1 MTLNTKKIPA
11 LIIMAGMMAL
21 CATLHSAAASGQA
34 ANAAPQTNTSI
45 PASVP
50 APKPEYV
57 AAGTEEALKLL
68 RLMDA
73 DNSGKVSRA
82 EFMAF
87 MAAEFDRLD
96 INHDG
101 ELDLKEL
108 KNSRVVMTQR
118 GGSRR

>member
-50 APKPEYV
+50 APKPCLLYTSPVERHQQDSGFWNIVLQRFEIHFREPTQMLSQYCSCP
-57 AAGTEEALKLL
+57 AALTL
-68 RLMDA
+68 RD
-73 DNSGKVSRA
+73 
-82 EFMAF
+82 
-87 MAAEFDRLD
+87 
-96 INHDG
+96 
-101 ELDLKEL
+101 
-108 KNSRVVMTQR
+108 
-118 GGSRR
+118 